1 MNQEEMTVSFKDDSG
16 SIVTIT
22 RDNVVNVIAPD
33 AQLNDVEVSQFLN
46 MCKYLKLNPF
56 TKEVFIIKHSGSPA
70 TFIESFHSFLKRAER
85 NQNFD
90 GYDVTVEGNI

>member
-33 AQLNDVEVSQFLN
+33 ESLQKVID
-46 MCKYLKLNPF
+46 YLK
-56 TKEVFIIKHSGSPA
+56 
-70 TFIESFHSFLKRAER
+70 
-85 NQNFD
+85 Q
-90 GYDVTVEGNI
+90 